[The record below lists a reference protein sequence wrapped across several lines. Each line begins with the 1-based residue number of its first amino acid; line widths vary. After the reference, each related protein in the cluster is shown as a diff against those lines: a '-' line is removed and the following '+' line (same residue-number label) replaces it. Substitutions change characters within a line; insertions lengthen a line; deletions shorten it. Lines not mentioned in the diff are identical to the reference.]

1 MITVGIIGGSG
12 FIGSYNTKKFLENGF
27 KVKVSTTDTSK
38 KEKYAHLKKL
48 PNNENLEI
56 VGLNVQNQAEL
67 ESFLKGCQIVI
78 HGGTPFQLAVNDPK
92 TELFDPTVKGTENFL
107 KAIQKTLGIKK
118 VVIIASVGA
127 FNTDFPM
134 PVGNKKPSEIFNEN
148 DQPYFNEA
156 SHPYAQAKFLAQRAV
171 EKFIDSQPN
180 LVFEIV
186 TVSPAM
192 VIGKSLSNREDSTS
206 TGLQFLL
213 KNKIAPDPFMQSLY
227 DNDVEFAMVDVEDV
241 AGGIYVAAT
250 KEGLH
255 GKNYLLSSE
264 SYPVSDITLMLNN
277 SEPSRPARIAYS
289 NSLAK
294 KDLGIEFQSAR
305 ISLSKY

>member
-27 KVKVSTTDTSK
+27 KVKVSTTDIAK

-67 ESFLKGCQIVI
+67 ESFLKGCQIVV

-118 VVIIASVGA
+118 VIIIASVGA

-134 PVGNKKPSEIFNEN
+134 PVGNKKPNEIFDEN

-186 TVSPAM
+186 TVSPVM
-192 VIGKSLSNREDSTS
+192 VIGKSLSSREDSTS

-213 KNKIAPDPFMQSLY
+213 KNKIAPDPFIQSLY

-241 AGGIYVAAT
+241 AGGIYAAAT

-264 SYPVSDITLMLNN
+264 TYPVSDITLMLNKI
-277 SEPSRPARIAYS
+277 EPSRPARIAYS

-294 KDLGIEFQSAR
+294 KDLGMEFQSAR

>member
-27 KVKVSTTDTSK
+27 KVKVSTTDISK

-67 ESFLKGCQIVI
+67 ESFLKGCQIVV

-134 PVGNKKPSEIFNEN
+134 PVGNKNPSEIFDEN

-186 TVSPAM
+186 TVSPVM